1 MAVAVFQATPLRHR
15 LGQYISLLRF
25 GWQTVIAPWPPFAIF
40 LAITGVIGGVTPP
53 VMVATISSLIEG
65 ATVAVSS
72 GQPGDT
78 SVLDAL
84 RPVFPWALA
93 LFGLRVISWIAYSDT
108 VQNYLAVQ
116 LRERVMERFDRL
128 LLTKAYSVPLS
139 RFETTELYDVMVRAH
154 RSMHAWNVTHQ
165 LPHLQRLVST
175 ILGGVGVLWV
185 LGVVHLGIP
194 SLLLVGSVVVIWRH
208 MRSEQQ
214 YVDVRQSQAPL
225 WRRQY
230 YWRNLLTERDAASEV
245 RLFGLSDHLVKSWR
259 TVTDQLIGELS
270 RLRRGEIPR
279 ALPSE
284 AINLALVGIVMGSLV
299 VAGSNGALDVAAFVA
314 LFYVTNQYVTHL
326 NDMGWRLR
334 DLRQFFVE
342 LGYAAEYLEI
352 EEESL
357 ERGVAPPSRLQDG
370 IRFESVSF
378 TYPGSETPALDA
390 VDLDIKA
397 GESIALVGE
406 NGAGKTT
413 LTKLLLGL
421 YRPTSGRIMVDGTDL
436 NDIAL
441 TSWRKQI
448 GAAFQDYMKYALTAR
463 ENIGLGDISRV
474 DDNEAIEQAARL
486 SSAQAVI
493 DGLPSGFDTML
504 GKEFAGGQEISE
516 GQWQKLA
523 IARVYLRDTDIL
535 VLDEPASALDALAE
549 LEVYRRFLVLSE
561 GKTVLLI
568 SHRLGSARLAD
579 RIVFLHRGVIVEQGT
594 HEELIASGGP
604 YAELY
609 RMQAEWYR

>member
-1 MAVAVFQATPLRHR
+1 MTVTAFLAAPLRDR
-15 LGQYISLLRF
+15 VGKYISLLRF
-25 GWQTVIAPWPPFAIF
+25 GWQTVIAPWPPFAVF
-40 LAITGVIGGVTPP
+40 LAITGFIGGITPP
-53 VMVATISSLIEG
+53 VMVATISSLIDA
-65 ATVAVSS
+65 ATVAVASEGPS
-72 GQPGDT
+72 DT
-78 SVLDAL
+78 SALDAV
-84 RPVFPWALA
+84 RTVYPWALA
-93 LFGLRVISWIAYSDT
+93 LFGLRIISWIAYSDT

-128 LLTKAYSVPLS
+128 MLSKAYSVPLD
-139 RFETTELYDVMVRAH
+139 RFETVEFYDVMARAH
-154 RSMHAWNVTHQ
+154 RSMHAWNVTNQ
-165 LPHLQRLVST
+165 LPHMQRLVST
-175 ILGGVGVLWV
+175 LLGGVGVLWV
-185 LGVVHLGIP
+185 LGAVHLVIP
-194 SLLLVGSVVVIWRH
+194 FLLLVGSVVVIWRH
-208 MRSEQQ
+208 MRSEQE
-214 YVDVRQSQAPL
+214 YVNVRQSQAPL

-230 YWRNLLTERDAASEV
+230 YWRNLLTERKGASEV
-245 RLFGLSDHLVKSWR
+245 RVFGLGDHLVKSWR
-259 TVTDQLIGELS
+259 AVTDQLIVELS
-270 RLRRGEIPR
+270 KLRRGEIPR

-284 AINLALVGIVMGSLV
+284 AINVVLVGIVMGSLI

-342 LGYAAEYLEI
+342 LGYAEEYLEI

-357 ERGVAPPSRLQDG
+357 ERGETSPGRLLDG

-378 TYPGSETPALDA
+378 TYPGSDTPALDA
-390 VDLDIKA
+390 VDFEIRA

-421 YRPTSGRIMVDGTDL
+421 YRPTSGRITVDGTDL
-436 NDIAL
+436 QDMDL
-441 TSWRKQI
+441 TSWRNRI
-448 GAAFQDYMKYALTAR
+448 GAAFQDYMKYALSAR
-463 ENIGLGDISRV
+463 ENIGLGDLSKV
-474 DDNEAIEQAARL
+474 DDNEAIERAARL

-493 DGLPSGFDTML
+493 DDLNSGFDTML

-523 IARVYLRDTDIL
+523 IARVYLRNADIL

-549 LEVYRRFLVLSE
+549 LEVYRRFLELSE

-579 RIVFLHRGVIVEQGT
+579 RIVFLRRGVIVEQGT

-609 RMQAEWYR
+609 EMQAEWYR

>member
-1 MAVAVFQATPLRHR
+1 
-15 LGQYISLLRF
+15 
-25 GWQTVIAPWPPFAIF
+25 
-40 LAITGVIGGVTPP
+40 
-53 VMVATISSLIEG
+53 MVATISSLIDA
-65 ATVAVSS
+65 ATVAVS
-72 GQPGDT
+72 PNVLDET

-84 RPVFPWALA
+84 RPVFPWVLA
-93 LFGLRVISWIAYSDT
+93 LFGLRIISWIVYSDT
-108 VQNYLAVQ
+108 VQNYLAVR

-128 LLTKAYSVPLS
+128 MLTKAYSVPLS
-139 RFETTELYDVMVRAH
+139 NFETTEFYDVMVRAH
-154 RSMHAWNVTHQ
+154 RSMHAWNITHQ
-165 LPHLQRLVST
+165 LPHIQRLVST

-185 LGVVHLGIP
+185 LGAVHLGIP
-194 SLLLVGSVVVIWRH
+194 ALLLVGSIVVIWRH

-230 YWRNLLTERDAASEV
+230 YWRDLLTERNAASEV
-245 RLFGLSDHLVKSWR
+245 RLFGLGDHLVKSWR
-259 TVTDQLIGELS
+259 TVTDQLINELS

-284 AINLALVGIVMGSLV
+284 AINVALIGIVMGSLIL
-299 VAGSNGALDVAAFVA
+299 AGANGALDAAAFVA

-342 LGYAAEYLEI
+342 LGYAADYLDV

-357 ERGVAPPSRLQDG
+357 EQGVAAPSRIRED

-378 TYPGSETPALDA
+378 TYPGSETPALHA
-390 VDLDIKA
+390 VDLDIKS

-421 YRPTSGRIMVDGTDL
+421 YRPTSGGIKVDGADL
-436 NDIAL
+436 DNIAL
-441 TSWRKQI
+441 TSWRRQI

-463 ENIGLGDISRV
+463 ENIGLGDVSKV
-474 DDNEAIEQAARL
+474 DDDEAIERAARL
-486 SSAQAVI
+486 SSARTVI
-493 DGLPSGFDTML
+493 EELPSGFDTML

-523 IARVYLRDTDIL
+523 IARVFLRDTEIL

-549 LEVYRRFLVLSE
+549 LEVYRQFLELSE

-579 RIVFLHRGVIVEQGT
+579 RIVFLQRGKIVEQGT
-594 HEELIASGGP
+594 HDELIVSGGP

-609 RMQAEWYR
+609 QMQAEWYR

>member
-1 MAVAVFQATPLRHR
+1 MAVAVSQTTPLRDR

-25 GWQTVIAPWPPFAIF
+25 GWQTVIAPWPPFAVF
-40 LAITGVIGGVTPP
+40 LAITGVIGGITPP
-53 VMVATISSLIEG
+53 VMVATISSLIDA
-65 ATVAVSS
+65 ATVAVSPDPS
-72 GQPGDT
+72 DDT

-84 RPVFPWALA
+84 RPVFPWVLA
-93 LFGLRVISWIAYSDT
+93 LFGLRIISWIAYSDT
-108 VQNYLAVQ
+108 VQNYLAVR

-128 LLTKAYSVPLS
+128 MLTKAYSVPLS
-139 RFETTELYDVMVRAH
+139 NFETTEFYDVMVRAH
-154 RSMHAWNVTHQ
+154 RSMHAWNITHQ
-165 LPHLQRLVST
+165 LPHIQRLVST

-185 LGVVHLGIP
+185 LGAVHLGIP
-194 SLLLVGSVVVIWRH
+194 ALLLVGSIVVIWRH

-230 YWRNLLTERDAASEV
+230 YWRDLLTERNAASEV
-245 RLFGLSDHLVKSWR
+245 RLFGLGDHLVKSWR

-284 AINLALVGIVMGSLV
+284 AINVLLIGIVMGSLI
-299 VAGSNGALDVAAFVA
+299 VAGANGALDAAVFVA

-342 LGYAAEYLEI
+342 LGYAEEYLEV
-352 EEESL
+352 EEETL
-357 ERGVAPPSRLQDG
+357 EQGVAAPSRIRED

-421 YRPTSGRIMVDGTDL
+421 YRPTSGSIKVDGADL
-436 NDIAL
+436 DDIAL
-441 TSWRKQI
+441 TSWRRQI

-463 ENIGLGDISRV
+463 ENIGLGDVSKV
-474 DDNEAIEQAARL
+474 DDDEAIECAARL
-486 SSAQAVI
+486 SSARTVI
-493 DGLPSGFDTML
+493 EELPSGFDTML

-523 IARVYLRDTDIL
+523 IARVFLRDTDIL

-549 LEVYRRFLVLSE
+549 LEVYRRFLELSE

-579 RIVFLHRGVIVEQGT
+579 RIVVLQRGKIVEQGT
-594 HEELIASGGP
+594 HDELIVSGGP

-609 RMQAEWYR
+609 QMQAEWYR

>member
-1 MAVAVFQATPLRHR
+1 MAVADLQAAPLRDR
-15 LGQYISLLRF
+15 LGQYLSLLRF
-25 GWQTVIAPWPPFAIF
+25 GWQTVIAPWPPFAVF
-40 LAITGVIGGVTPP
+40 LAVTGVIGGITPP
-53 VMVATISSLIEG
+53 VMVATISSLIDA
-65 ATVAVSS
+65 ATVTVST
-72 GQPGDT
+72 GGPGET

-84 RPVFPWALA
+84 RPVYPWVLT
-93 LFGLRVISWIAYSDT
+93 LFGLRIISWIAYSDT
-108 VQNYLAVQ
+108 VQNYLAVR

-139 RFETTELYDVMVRAH
+139 NFETTEFYDVMVRAH
-154 RSMHAWNVTHQ
+154 RSMHAWNITHQ
-165 LPHLQRLVST
+165 LPHIQRLVST
-175 ILGGVGVLWV
+175 VLGGVGVLWV
-185 LGVVHLGIP
+185 LGAVHLGIP

-230 YWRNLLTERDAASEV
+230 YWRDLLTERNAASEV
-245 RLFGLSDHLVKSWR
+245 RLFGLGDHLVKSWR

-279 ALPSE
+279 TLPSE
-284 AINLALVGIVMGSLV
+284 AINVTLVGVVLGSLI
-299 VAGSNGALDVAAFVA
+299 VAGANGALDAAAFVA

-342 LGYAAEYLEI
+342 LGYAAEYLRV
-352 EEESL
+352 EEEAL
-357 ERGVAPPSRLQDG
+357 ERGVAPPSRLRDG

-378 TYPGSETPALDA
+378 AYPGSETPALHE
-390 VDLDIKA
+390 VDLDVKA

-421 YRPTSGRIMVDGTDL
+421 YRPTSGRVTVDGVDL

-441 TSWRKQI
+441 ASWRKRI

-463 ENIGLGDISRV
+463 ENIGLGDVSRV
-474 DDNEAIEQAARL
+474 DDDEAIERAAKL
-486 SSAQAVI
+486 SSADAVI
-493 DGLPSGFDTML
+493 DELPAGFETML

-523 IARVYLRDTDIL
+523 VARVFLRDTDIL

-549 LEVYRRFLVLSE
+549 LEVYRRFLELSE

-579 RIVFLHRGVIVEQGT
+579 RIVFLRRGEIVEQGT
-594 HEELIASGGP
+594 HDELIASGGP

-609 RMQAEWYR
+609 QMQAEWYR